1 MLAKHKRR
9 IEELEEQLRGKTEQI
24 NELLKLNEK
33 QNQQSLEDK
42 MKLIDLTSKTKLDVE
57 LEVANR
63 IKELLNEK

>member
-24 NELLKLNEK
+24 NELLKLNET
-33 QNQQSLEDK
+33 QQSLEDK

-57 LEVANR
+57 LEAANR

>member
-24 NELLKLNEK
+24 TELLKLNEK

-57 LEVANR
+57 LEAANR